1 MLTNAVKRKL
11 QTLRD
16 LPAIPTVISQLL
28 RSLDN
33 IDIPASQ
40 IAKLIERDQALTS
53 KILQAANSPLYG
65 FSRKISTVELAV
77 VIMGFNS
84 IKEIVI
90 SLVVQ
95 KFVKKYSKSLI
106 DINQF
111 WTYSV
116 FCGAASRLLA
126 RKLGYRLAG
135 EAFVAGLMHDMGI
148 LILIQHFNSD
158 FRKIKVI
165 QEEHKYSLVA
175 AEEIVLGCTHAD
187 IGAWL
192 AEKWNLPSQLVDAI
206 QYHHTPYHIAIKLQE
221 NSLQEKMQNKFL
233 ESDLLGNGWNKYSED
248 SRFQSKYKLENS
260 SQANSQANSQSKY
273 SKSNSQDTK
282 AKVTNKNLASQKANS
297 EKLTNKTI
305 STQIDEN
312 KSKIKSDSKKTK
324 KVNEDEFLNFSE
336 IKQPLTAIVSMA
348 EWFADSLGFKSWSNE
363 KNRSKLFLATDIFE
377 ELTQNDLLD
386 TGSAIGKLKQ
396 EILVEFDRASE
407 LNKISVNSLY

>member
-11 QTLRD
+11 QSLRD

-206 QYHHTPYHIAIKLQE
+206 QYHHTPYNIAIKLQE
-221 NSLQEKMQNKFL
+221 NTVQEKMQNRFL
-233 ESDLLGNGWNKYSED
+233 ETDLLGNGWNKNAD
-248 SRFQSKYKLENS
+248 DNKFQSKYKLENG
-260 SQANSQANSQSKY
+260 SQTSTQSKY
-273 SKSNSQDTK
+273 SKANSQDTK
-282 AKVTNKNLASQKANS
+282 AKVINKNLTTSNINS

-305 STQIDEN
+305 SKKIDEN
-312 KSKIKSDSKKTK
+312 TSKIKSNSKKIK
-324 KVNEDEFLNFSE
+324 KSAEDEFMNFSE

-363 KNRSKLFLATDIFE
+363 KNKSKLFLATDIFE

-396 EILVEFDRASE
+396 EILVEYDRASE
-407 LNKISVNSLY
+407 LNKISVTSLY

>member
-33 IDIPASQ
+33 VDIPASQ

-53 KILQAANSPLYG
+53 KVLQAANSPFYG

-106 DINQF
+106 DINKF
-111 WTYSV
+111 WEYSV

-135 EAFVAGLMHDMGI
+135 EAFVAGLMHDMGV
-148 LILIQHFNSD
+148 LILIQHFNSE
-158 FRKIKVI
+158 FRQIKVI
-165 QEEHKYSLVA
+165 QEENKFSLVYS
-175 AEEIVLGCTHAD
+175 EEIILGCTHAD

-192 AEKWNLPSQLVDAI
+192 AEKWNLPSQLVEAI
-206 QYHHTPYHIAIKLQE
+206 QYHHTPYLTAIKLQE
-221 NSLQEKMQNKFL
+221 DETKTKLQNRFL
-233 ESDLLGNGWNKYSED
+233 DEDLLGSGVNSGSGFGGYSRYGENNPK
-248 SRFQSKYKLENS
+248 SKFSLD
-260 SQANSQANSQSKY
+260 
-273 SKSNSQDTK
+273 KSNNKGKTIENPSNKNNVIKPQTNQMTNKSGGVMLSSNK
-282 AKVTNKNLASQKANS
+282 AKLTTTIKVT
-297 EKLTNKTI
+297 
-305 STQIDEN
+305 
-312 KSKIKSDSKKTK
+312 SKKQK
-324 KVNEDEFLNFSE
+324 ESQVDAFMNFNE

-348 EWFADSLGFKSWSNE
+348 EWFADNLGYKTWSGE
-363 KNRSKLFLATDIFE
+363 KNKSKLFLASDIFE
-377 ELTQNDLLD
+377 ELTQNDFLD

-396 EILVEFDRASE
+396 EILIEFERASE
-407 LNKISVNSLY
+407 LNKISVHSLY

>member
-33 IDIPASQ
+33 VDIPASQ

-53 KILQAANSPLYG
+53 KVLQAANSPFYG
-65 FSRKISTVELAV
+65 FSRRISTVELAV

-95 KFVKKYSKSLI
+95 KFVKRYSKSLI
-106 DINQF
+106 DINKF
-111 WTYSV
+111 WEYSV

-148 LILIQHFNSD
+148 LILIQHFNSE

-165 QEEHKYSLVA
+165 QEEQKFSLVYS
-175 AEEIVLGCTHAD
+175 EEIVLGCTHAD

-192 AEKWNLPSQLVDAI
+192 AEKWNLPQQLVEAI
-206 QYHHTPYHIAIKLQE
+206 QYHHTPYLTAIKLQE
-221 NSLQEKMQNKFL
+221 DDTKIKLQNKFL
-233 ESDLLGNGWNKYSED
+233 DEDLLG
-248 SRFQSKYKLENS
+248 SRFGYNSGNNVGTNSENTPKSKFSLDKNNANRISENQKNKLKVNKP
-260 SQANSQANSQSKY
+260 QANQITQ
-273 SKSNSQDTK
+273 KSGGVLLTSNK
-282 AKVTNKNLASQKANS
+282 AKVSNNSSLLTKTAKRKKNEAPEES
-297 EKLTNKTI
+297 
-305 STQIDEN
+305 
-312 KSKIKSDSKKTK
+312 
-324 KVNEDEFLNFSE
+324 FMNFNE

-348 EWFADSLGFKSWSNE
+348 EWFADNLGYKTWSGE
-363 KNRSKLFLATDIFE
+363 KNKSKLFLASDIFE
-377 ELTQNDLLD
+377 ELTQNDFLD

-396 EILVEFDRASE
+396 EILLEFERASE
-407 LNKISVNSLY
+407 LNKISVHSIY